1 MIRYE
6 LPYPPT
12 ANNLF
17 VNAGRK
23 RVKSGAY
30 RAWQAASGYAIL
42 SQRLQVLHGPVSLS
56 VALVRP
62 DKRKRDLSNTL
73 KAVEDILVHMNV
85 IEDDSMIQRISAQ
98 WVPSGPECVVLIQ
111 TAEEALAA

>member
-17 VNAGRK
+17 ANGKSGRYRTKAYDQWSVNAGNLILAQGRK
-23 RVKSGAY
+23 R
-30 RAWQAASGYAIL
+30 I
-42 SQRLQVLHGPVSLS
+42 HGPVSLH
-56 VALVRP
+56 VALVKP

-73 KAVEDILVHMNV
+73 KAVEDLLVQMAV
-85 IEDDSMIQRISAQ
+85 IEDDSLIQRLSVQ
-98 WVPSGPECVVLIQ
+98 WVEAGPPCVVLVQ
-111 TAEEALAA
+111 QWEQEMAA